1 MLPISTS
8 KWLSAGL
15 MACAAAFATPAIAGP
30 VVYDNG
36 APNQLG
42 GNNMSFAVQAE
53 DFILTANT
61 TISDVHFWSL
71 ETNGAYRGGFFWGL
85 YSNVG
90 GSPGAAISS
99 GFQTTVSRTVTGGG
113 AFGDFEILNE
123 FDVTPTALTA
133 GSTYWLVLH
142 NGAFGNRTDDGLDF
156 LWETTALAG
165 RLGGQE
171 DLSDGFGFQ
180 GNGVEHA
187 FQLTGPNAV
196 SVPEPMTGG
205 LVAAALA
212 ALMLTRQRARRR
224 N

>member
-1 MLPISTS
+1 MLPISTL
-8 KWLSAGL
+8 KWFSAGL
-15 MACAAAFATPAIAGP
+15 MACAAAYAMPAIAGP

-36 APNQLG
+36 APNQAS
-42 GNNMSFAVQAE
+42 GNNMSFAYQAE
-53 DFILTANT
+53 DFVLAANS

-85 YSNVG
+85 YNNVG

-99 GFQTTVSRTVTGGG
+99 GFQATVSRTVTGAG

-123 FDVTPTALTA
+123 FDVTATALAA
-133 GSTYWLVLH
+133 GTTYWLVLH
-142 NGAFGNRTDDGLDF
+142 NGAFGNLADDGLDF

-171 DLSDGFGFQ
+171 DLSDGFGFK

-187 FQLTGPNAV
+187 FQITGPNAV
-196 SVPEPMTGG
+196 NVPEPMTGG

-212 ALMLTRQRARRR
+212 ALMFTRHRARQRS
-224 N
+224 